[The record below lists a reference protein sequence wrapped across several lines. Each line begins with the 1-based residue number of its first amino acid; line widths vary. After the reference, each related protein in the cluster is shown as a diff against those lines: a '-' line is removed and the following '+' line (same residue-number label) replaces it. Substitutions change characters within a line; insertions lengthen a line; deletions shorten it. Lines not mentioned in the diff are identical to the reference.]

1 MPEDS
6 KESKAKK
13 IAAARRKLKEY
24 QSKEKKDNDSG
35 VQVETNVGQSQSDA
49 VSNESNEGITN
60 ETPPPVMEIGIDASA
75 DEIQSYEVV
84 PMSEVV
90 KSSPTQNPVVSQNS
104 AGSNNTN
111 NSSNSSIET
120 IQILITEK
128 AALSS
133 ELNTLRNICRE
144 KELENEE
151 LQAQFQL
158 TSKRLQDLQNEFT
171 HERQALT
178 EYKSKNLTLQ
188 VQFEEIRSKF
198 DDQAEYL
205 DETKKKLAVEK
216 ERNQSLGSQ
225 LKEATNELE
234 LTKIRVNQLSDEAS
248 VTQDNRV
255 ESLTQTQFMYEQQ
268 IRDLQAMVQQL
279 TSDKE
284 QANQQYQTYVQHLNT
299 EVTSLNEKNSEL
311 TEECSKLQ
319 ERERQLIDHIS
330 GLEKE
335 IQKSISR
342 QDQVKENQQ
351 FEVNEVY
358 IKQIE
363 ELKTKITEFDSERYE
378 FQLKIKSQEDRL
390 ETLSQ
395 NLTDKENKISEL
407 EEHLQNILSERPD
420 SHKLLATMESDKI
433 AASRALSQNDVLKKQ
448 LDELEVRFV
457 QLTNDKADL
466 VIKLDAEEFAS
477 REIRNNFS
485 GMEEQIKVLD
495 EKLNLKDE
503 EMIRLTHENNDLS
516 RKNLMLEQQ
525 LDRLQHYE
533 ASEYSNKYQGDE
545 GIPRE
550 NGESNAHTHEHHDHD
565 HNHDHK
571 HDHDHDHHHDH
582 DTDHDH
588 CHDGNEHN
596 HDDHSE
602 CSSNHAGHDHDHS
615 HSPANL
621 GENDQS
627 HKQHSHASTSMTPQ
641 HQHKHQRHDEPP
653 TIPTIE
659 ALTKLQSRFTKLM
672 SQTAELTE
680 EKQRLEHLVLQLQ
693 GETETIGEYIALYQT
708 QRRILKQREY
718 EKAAQLQLL
727 LAEREELRDKI
738 TTLNKLVSNLG
749 VDLPNNLRLNENNIN
764 NVMDNICIEPSGSTS
779 VSPSTPNSEGAE
791 TNHNPTNFDEAAMNK
806 RLSSNESKEIL
817 AKIQNIIT
825 EIKENTKDIPPV
837 NTADHLTCCSGK
849 FEIV

>member
-6 KESKAKK
+6 KENKAKK
-13 IAAARRKLKEY
+13 LAAARKKLREY
-24 QSKEKKDNDSG
+24 QSKEKKDNEGGIQSD
-35 VQVETNVGQSQSDA
+35 TTISQSDA
-49 VSNESNEGITN
+49 ASSECSERTVNGSPSPGGG
-60 ETPPPVMEIGIDASA
+60 MEIGVD
-75 DEIQSYEVV
+75 
-84 PMSEVV
+84 
-90 KSSPTQNPVVSQNS
+90 VVSEAVSSFEMSAAPEMAEKSFQNNN
-104 AGSNNTN
+104 NNT
-111 NSSNSSIET
+111 SNGSSIET
-120 IQILITEK
+120 IQILISEK
-128 AALSS
+128 AALAS
-133 ELNTLRNICRE
+133 ELNTLRNNCRE

-158 TSKRLQDLQNEFT
+158 TSKRLHDLQNEFT
-171 HERQALT
+171 HERQAMS
-178 EYKSKNLTLQ
+178 EFKSKNLTLQ
-188 VQFEEIRSKF
+188 VQLEEARSKF

-205 DETKKKLAVEK
+205 DETKKQLTIEK
-216 ERNQSLGSQ
+216 ERNLSVSKE
-225 LKEATNELE
+225 LKETANELE
-234 LTKIRVNQLSDEAS
+234 LAKIRINQLSDEAG

-311 TEECSKLQ
+311 SEECSKLQ
-319 ERERQLIDHIS
+319 ERERQFIDHIS

-335 IQKSISR
+335 IQKSISL
-342 QDQVKENQQ
+342 QDQVKENKQY
-351 FEVNEVY
+351 EVNEVY
-358 IKQIE
+358 IQEIE
-363 ELKTKITEFDSERYE
+363 KLKTKISEFDTERYE

-390 ETLSQ
+390 EALNQ
-395 NLTDKENKISEL
+395 NLTEKDAKITEL

-433 AASRALSQNDVLKKQ
+433 AASRALSQNDGLKKQ
-448 LDELEVRFV
+448 LDELELRFV

-466 VIKLDAEEFAS
+466 MNKLDAEQYAN
-477 REIRNNFS
+477 RETRNNFAS
-485 GMEEQIKVLD
+485 MQEQIKILD
-495 EKLNLKDE
+495 DKLNLKDE

-533 ASEYSNKYQGDE
+533 ASEYFSKYQSDQDS
-545 GIPRE
+545 PQFE
-550 NGESNAHTHEHHDHD
+550 NVVDDHHKDTDHDHDHD
-565 HNHDHK
+565 HNHS
-571 HDHDHDHHHDH
+571 
-582 DTDHDH
+582 
-588 CHDGNEHN
+588 HDGE
-596 HDDHSE
+596 DHSE
-602 CSSNHAGHDHDHS
+602 CSSSHAGHDHH
-615 HSPANL
+615 HSPASL
-621 GENDQS
+621 DEHD
-627 HKQHSHASTSMTPQ
+627 HPPKEHSHVATSMTPQ
-641 HQHKHQRHDEPP
+641 HHQHKHRHDEPP

-659 ALTKLQSRFTKLM
+659 ALTKLQNRFTKLM
-672 SQTAELTE
+672 TQTAELTE

-727 LAEREELRDKI
+727 LGEREEMREKI

-749 VDLPNNLRLNENNIN
+749 VDLPTNLQLNENLNS
-764 NVMDNICIEPSGSTS
+764 VMDNICIEPSVPNT
-779 VSPSTPNSEGAE
+779 PSSSSDGGGDN
-791 TNHNPTNFDEAAMNK
+791 NLVDEAAMNK
-806 RLSSNESKEIL
+806 RLNSNESKEIL

-837 NTADHLTCCSGK
+837 KTADHLTCCSGK

>member
-6 KESKAKK
+6 KENKAKK
-13 IAAARRKLKEY
+13 LAAARKKLKEY
-24 QSKEKKDNDSG
+24 QSKEKKDSEGAIPASLETQVTHQNDATSSEG
-35 VQVETNVGQSQSDA
+35 SEPIV
-49 VSNESNEGITN
+49 NESPSPAAAAAVALETGVDVVAEPMSYNEMPSAVAGVVENLSTPSI
-60 ETPPPVMEIGIDASA
+60 PPP
-75 DEIQSYEVV
+75 
-84 PMSEVV
+84 
-90 KSSPTQNPVVSQNS
+90 SQN
-104 AGSNNTN
+104 N
-111 NSSNSSIET
+111 NSSSIDT

-133 ELNTLRNICRE
+133 ELNMLRNFCRE

-171 HERQALT
+171 HERQSMN
-178 EYKSKNLTLQ
+178 EFKSKNLTLQ
-188 VQFEEIRSKF
+188 VQLEETRSKY
-198 DDQAEYL
+198 DDQAEHL
-205 DETKKKLAVEK
+205 EETKKLFALEK
-216 ERNQSLGSQ
+216 DRSQSLSKE
-225 LKEATNELE
+225 LKEAKNELE
-234 LTKIRVNQLSDEAS
+234 LTKIRINQLSDEAS

-284 QANQQYQTYVQHLNT
+284 QSNQQYQTYVQHLNT
-299 EVTSLNEKNSEL
+299 EVTALNEKNGEL
-311 TEECSKLQ
+311 AEECSKLQ
-319 ERERQLIDHIS
+319 ERERQFIDHIS

-351 FEVNEVY
+351 QEANEIY
-358 IKQIE
+358 IKEIE
-363 ELKTKITEFDSERYE
+363 ELKTKITDFDSERYE

-390 ETLSQ
+390 EGFTQSLIE
-395 NLTDKENKISEL
+395 KENKIAEL
-407 EEHLQNILSERPD
+407 EDHLQNILSERPD

-433 AASRALSQNDVLKKQ
+433 AASRALSQNDALKKQ
-448 LDELEVRFV
+448 LDELELRFV

-466 VIKLDAEEFAS
+466 MNKLDAEEYAN
-477 REIRNNFS
+477 RETRNNFS
-485 GMEEQIKVLD
+485 SMEEQIKTLQ

-503 EMIRLTHENNDLS
+503 EMIRLTHENNDIA
-516 RKNLMLEQQ
+516 RKNLMLQQQ

-533 ASEYSNKYQGDE
+533 ASEYSTKYQTTGQE
-545 GIPRE
+545 SAVE
-550 NGESNAHTHEHHDHD
+550 NGNDPHGETNHHHDHHD
-565 HNHDHK
+565 HNHDH
-571 HDHDHDHHHDH
+571 
-582 DTDHDH
+582 
-588 CHDGNEHN
+588 CHNYDYGEDGHS

-602 CSSNHAGHDHDHS
+602 CSSGHAGHDHRHSLTSSVDEPDH
-615 HSPANL
+615 PK
-621 GENDQS
+621 EQS
-627 HKQHSHASTSMTPQ
+627 HVATSMTPQ
-641 HQHKHQRHDEPP
+641 HHQHKHRHDEPP

-659 ALTKLQSRFTKLM
+659 ALTKLQNRFTKLM
-672 SQTAELTE
+672 AQTAELTE

-727 LAEREELRDKI
+727 LGEREEMREKI

-749 VDLPNNLRLNENNIN
+749 VDLPNNLRLNEDE
-764 NVMDNICIEPSGSTS
+764 MENICIEPTS
-779 VSPSTPNSEGAE
+779 VSHTPNSEGGSE
-791 TNHNPTNFDEAAMNK
+791 GDHIHHTPLDEAVMNK
-806 RLSSNESKEIL
+806 RLNSNESKEIL

>member
-6 KESKAKK
+6 KENKAKK
-13 IAAARRKLKEY
+13 LAAARKKLREY
-24 QSKEKKDNDSG
+24 QSKEKKDND
-35 VQVETNVGQSQSDA
+35 VGIQSDTTVSQSDA
-49 VSNESNEGITN
+49 ASSECSERTVNGSPSPGG
-60 ETPPPVMEIGIDASA
+60 MEIGVD
-75 DEIQSYEVV
+75 
-84 PMSEVV
+84 
-90 KSSPTQNPVVSQNS
+90 VVSEPVSSFEMS
-104 AGSNNTN
+104 APLEMAEKSIPVSFQNNT
-111 NSSNSSIET
+111 SNGSSIET
-120 IQILITEK
+120 IQILISEK
-128 AALSS
+128 AALAS
-133 ELNTLRNICRE
+133 ELNTLRSICRE

-158 TSKRLQDLQNEFT
+158 TSKRLHDLQNEFT
-171 HERQALT
+171 HERQAMS
-178 EYKSKNLTLQ
+178 EFKSKNLTLQ
-188 VQFEEIRSKF
+188 VQLEEARSKF

-205 DETKKKLAVEK
+205 DETKKQLTIEK
-216 ERNQSLGSQ
+216 ERNLSVSKE
-225 LKEATNELE
+225 LKETANELE
-234 LTKIRVNQLSDEAS
+234 LAKIRINQLSDEAG

-311 TEECSKLQ
+311 SEECSKLQ
-319 ERERQLIDHIS
+319 ERERQFIDHIS

-335 IQKSISR
+335 IQKSISL
-342 QDQVKENQQ
+342 QDQVKENKQY
-351 FEVNEVY
+351 EVNEVY
-358 IKQIE
+358 IQEIE
-363 ELKTKITEFDSERYE
+363 KLKTKISEFETERYE

-390 ETLSQ
+390 ETLNQ
-395 NLTDKENKISEL
+395 NLTEKDDKITEL

-433 AASRALSQNDVLKKQ
+433 AASRALSQNDGLKKQ
-448 LDELEVRFV
+448 LDELELRFV

-466 VIKLDAEEFAS
+466 MNKLDAEQYAN
-477 REIRNNFS
+477 RETRNNFAS
-485 GMEEQIKVLD
+485 MQEQIKILD
-495 EKLNLKDE
+495 DKLNLKDE

-533 ASEYSNKYQGDE
+533 ASEYFNKYQSDQDS
-545 GIPRE
+545 PQFE
-550 NGESNAHTHEHHDHD
+550 NGADDHHKDTNHDHDHD
-565 HNHDHK
+565 HNHS
-571 HDHDHDHHHDH
+571 
-582 DTDHDH
+582 
-588 CHDGNEHN
+588 HDGEE
-596 HDDHSE
+596 HSE
-602 CSSNHAGHDHDHS
+602 CSSSHAGHDHDHHQ
-615 HSPANL
+615 HSPASL
-621 GENDQS
+621 DEHD
-627 HKQHSHASTSMTPQ
+627 HDHHPKEHSHVATSMTPQ
-641 HQHKHQRHDEPP
+641 HHQHKHRHDEPP

-659 ALTKLQSRFTKLM
+659 ALTKLQNRFTKLM
-672 SQTAELTE
+672 AQTAELTE

-727 LAEREELRDKI
+727 LGEREEMREKI
-738 TTLNKLVSNLG
+738 TTLNKLVANLG
-749 VDLPNNLRLNENNIN
+749 VDLPTNLQLNENLNS
-764 NVMDNICIEPSGSTS
+764 VMDNICIEPSVPTT
-779 VSPSTPNSEGAE
+779 PSSSDGGGDN
-791 TNHNPTNFDEAAMNK
+791 NLDEAAMNK
-806 RLSSNESKEIL
+806 RLNSNESKEIL

>member
-6 KESKAKK
+6 KENKAKK
-13 IAAARRKLKEY
+13 LAAARKKLKEY
-24 QSKEKKDNDSG
+24 QSKEKKDNDAGGIQSDTTT
-35 VQVETNVGQSQSDA
+35 VSQSDA
-49 VSNESNEGITN
+49 ASTEGSESIVNESPSPAMENGVDVDLVQTYELPPTAEVLAEKPISS
-60 ETPPPVMEIGIDASA
+60 TP
-75 DEIQSYEVV
+75 IQS
-84 PMSEVV
+84 
-90 KSSPTQNPVVSQNS
+90 QN
-104 AGSNNTN
+104 N
-111 NSSNSSIET
+111 NSSIDT

-144 KELENEE
+144 KELETEE

-171 HERQALT
+171 HERQAMN
-178 EYKSKNLTLQ
+178 EFKSKNLTMQ
-188 VQFEEIRSKF
+188 VHMEEIRSKY
-198 DDQAEYL
+198 DDQTEHL
-205 DETKKKLAVEK
+205 EETKKLFLNEK
-216 ERNQSLGSQ
+216 ERNQSLSKE
-225 LKEATNELE
+225 LKEAKNELE
-234 LTKIRVNQLSDEAS
+234 LTKIRINQLSDEAS

-299 EVTSLNEKNSEL
+299 EVTNLNEKNSEL
-311 TEECSKLQ
+311 VEECSKLQ
-319 ERERQLIDHIS
+319 ERERQFIDHIS

-335 IQKSISR
+335 IQKSISK

-351 FEVNEVY
+351 YEVNEVY
-358 IKQIE
+358 IKEID
-363 ELKTKITEFDSERYE
+363 ELKTKISEFESERYE

-390 ETLSQ
+390 EDLNQ
-395 NLTDKENKISEL
+395 NLIEKDNKISEL
-407 EEHLQNILSERPD
+407 ENHLQNILSERPD

-433 AASRALSQNDVLKKQ
+433 AASRALSQNDALKKQ
-448 LDELEVRFV
+448 LDELELRFV

-466 VIKLDAEEFAS
+466 VNKLDAEEYAN

-485 GMEEQIKVLD
+485 SMEEQIKNLD
-495 EKLNLKDE
+495 GKLNLKDE
-503 EMIRLTHENNDLS
+503 EMIRLTHENNDLA

-533 ASEYSNKYQGDE
+533 ASEYSNKYQSDQGS
-545 GIPRE
+545 PRE
-550 NGESNAHTHEHHDHD
+550 NGNDDHHKETSHKHDHLDHDHDHDHD
-565 HNHDHK
+565 HNH
-571 HDHDHDHHHDH
+571 
-582 DTDHDH
+582 
-588 CHDGNEHN
+588 CHDGDEHN
-596 HDDHSE
+596 HDEHSE
-602 CSSNHAGHDHDHS
+602 CSSSHAGHDHPHSLTSLDEHDH
-615 HSPANL
+615 PK
-621 GENDQS
+621 EQC
-627 HKQHSHASTSMTPQ
+627 HASTSMTPQ
-641 HQHKHQRHDEPP
+641 HQHKHRHDEPP

-659 ALTKLQSRFTKLM
+659 ALTKLQNRFTKLM
-672 SQTAELTE
+672 AQTAELTE

-727 LAEREELRDKI
+727 LGEREEMREKI

-749 VDLPNNLRLNENNIN
+749 VDLPNNLRLNENLNS
-764 NVMDNICIEPSGSTS
+764 VMENICIEPSASHTPSSDGGGEGDHSST
-779 VSPSTPNSEGAE
+779 NL
-791 TNHNPTNFDEAAMNK
+791 DEAVMNK
-806 RLSSNESKEIL
+806 RLNSNESKEIL